1 MSASRCGDSK
11 KTTARGSASSVAS
24 HRRRSP
30 SRRGAKPSKQ
40 NRSTGSPDSTSA
52 VVTADGPGRQVT
64 GSPSATAAA
73 TSRYPGSETA
83 GMPAS
88 VTTSTVRPSRTSPS
102 SRGIRATSTAS

>member
-88 VTTSTVRPSRTSPS
+88 VTTSTVRPARTSSS
-102 SRGIRATSTAS
+102 SRGSRATSTAS